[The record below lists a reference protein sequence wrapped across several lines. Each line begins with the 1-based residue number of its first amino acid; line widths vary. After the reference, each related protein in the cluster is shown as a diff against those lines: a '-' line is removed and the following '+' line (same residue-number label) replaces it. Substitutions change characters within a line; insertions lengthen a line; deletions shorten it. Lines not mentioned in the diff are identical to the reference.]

1 MTQSAQY
8 LFPGLG
14 CSEPPPINQTT
25 SIVPVFLDNS
35 QAGLIWYAI
44 APLCIPNPPFSYWLD
59 FQLFLTFFLAVQGG
73 KNLAPRLFSS
83 TSLSPCIGTWI
94 EYILTLWAD
103 GSAVG
108 LVDLLTSLRKL
119 CLLYPLFSLFWKRE
133 VGGQGPP
140 IPLAY
145 NIISSGSSFWRMSPP
160 NYHI

>member
-1 MTQSAQY
+1 M
-8 LFPGLG
+8 
-14 CSEPPPINQTT
+14 
-25 SIVPVFLDNS
+25 
-35 QAGLIWYAI
+35 
-44 APLCIPNPPFSYWLD
+44 
-59 FQLFLTFFLAVQGG
+59 
-73 KNLAPRLFSS
+73 
-83 TSLSPCIGTWI
+83 

-145 NIISSGSSFWRMSPP
+145 HINIIDFGRTRLTDP
-160 NYHI
+160 Y